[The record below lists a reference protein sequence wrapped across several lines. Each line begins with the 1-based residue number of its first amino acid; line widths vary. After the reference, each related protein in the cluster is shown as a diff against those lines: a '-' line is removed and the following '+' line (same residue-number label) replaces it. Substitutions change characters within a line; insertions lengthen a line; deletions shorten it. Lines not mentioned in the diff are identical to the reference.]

1 MVKLST
7 LLYYKVKGSTL
18 VEILI
23 ASVIILASFSV
34 AIGIIGK
41 VAQQAEI
48 LDRIEANSVVNLH
61 FGGTPSVDT
70 IDHPGWS
77 VAMVEE
83 ESSLG
88 LAVQFYK
95 CTRQEGTKKIFS
107 RHRLSKPAK

>member
-7 LLYYKVKGSTL
+7 SFYHKVKGSTL

-23 ASVIILASFSV
+23 ASIIILASFSV
-34 AIGIIGK
+34 AIGVLGK

-48 LDRIEANSVVNLH
+48 LDRVEANSVVNLH
-61 FGGTPSVDT
+61 LGGIPTVDT

-77 VAMVEE
+77 VTMVEQ

-107 RHRLSKPAK
+107 RHRLSKPVK